1 MLDAHRLLW
10 TQIAAGVCLLNFGD
24 LLFRLVRLRGETRAA
39 GKWDRVEGVIIAS
52 EVDQPPAHVSDDETV
67 ATPVIRYRYRI
78 NGNDLEGDRN
88 RLGGVPMTTRL
99 LAMQQV
105 ARYPLGARVDVYVN
119 PKNPK
124 RALLEPRAQNNI
136 VGTVVFAVVFGVIA
150 LVLTAHRVLY
160 AANGVPLFAFALPGV
175 TVLIA
180 ILGIVSF
187 VRARQL
193 ARASTRW
200 PSVSGTVTTSS
211 VREGDRGRQRQGQ
224 HDQAKDP
231 SLSCR
236 SAVRLPGERTRLR
249 RHISRFRLD
258 GVLRRARP
266 SRPRQVTTSHAMRS
280 RSSTIRITPTPPYW
294 SRTTGKAPLR
304 RWSSA
309 RFSPSPAGSRW
320 RSSSRSG
327 STTRGAN
334 RLPPRQTRSVR
345 AQIIRKQKRTMAD
358 RRRAPFE
365 APRV

>member
-1 MLDAHRLLW
+1 M
-10 TQIAAGVCLLNFGD
+10 
-24 LLFRLVRLRGETRAA
+24 
-39 GKWDRVEGVIIAS
+39 
-52 EVDQPPAHVSDDETV
+52 
-67 ATPVIRYRYRI
+67 
-78 NGNDLEGDRN
+78 
-88 RLGGVPMTTRL
+88 
-99 LAMQQV
+99 
-105 ARYPLGARVDVYVN
+105 
-119 PKNPK
+119 
-124 RALLEPRAQNNI
+124 
-136 VGTVVFAVVFGVIA
+136 IA
-150 LVLTAHRVLY
+150 LVLTAHGIAGRVLY
-160 AANGVPLFAFALPGV
+160 TANGVPLFAFALPGV

-200 PSVSGTVTTSS
+200 PSASGTVTTSS
-211 VREGDRGRQRQGQ
+211 VIEEVIEDDSDRDS
-224 HDQAKDP
+224 DQAKDP

-236 SAVRLPGERTRLR
+236 SALRLPGERTRLR

-258 GVLRRARP
+258 GVLRRTRP

-280 RSSTIRITPTPPYW
+280 RSITIRINPAPRCW
-294 SRTTGKAPLR
+294 SRITGKAPLR
-304 RWSSA
+304 RCSSA

-327 STTRGAN
+327 STTRGAS
-334 RLPPRQTRSVR
+334 RFPPRQTRSVR